1 MEAINTP
8 KIYSA
13 IAEVMRKTSAI
24 SKGRKNQQQG
34 FQFRGIDDVMNE
46 LHSTLAECG
55 VFIVPEVL
63 EENRTEGQSRS
74 GSAMFYTRLKIKFT
88 FYAEDGSS
96 VSSTVIGEAMDT
108 GDKASNK
115 ALSIGYKYACL
126 QVFCIPT
133 EDDKDP
139 DAQCHEFQK
148 GPAQQPQ
155 AAQQRPAPKRSNAKQ
170 QAPQVQLA
178 GGPDTPQ
185 QFQKIKALLNATGAD
200 GRPVFGNSDVKKY
213 TDMRSE
219 KTADE
224 LIKILTE
231 IVALNKQVDIPGA
244 QIELQ
249 ETAAPKPQGEDF
261 GPGEIIF

>member
-1 MEAINTP
+1 MEAP

-13 IAEVMRKTSAI
+13 IAEVMRKTNAI

-46 LHSTLAECG
+46 LHSTLSECG

-63 EENRTEGQSRS
+63 EENRTEGHTKS

-88 FYAEDGSS
+88 FFAEDGSNIS
-96 VSSTVIGEAMDT
+96 ATVIGEAMDT

-139 DAQCHEFQK
+139 DAQTHEFQN
-148 GPAQQPQ
+148 G
-155 AAQQRPAPKRSNAKQ
+155 PAPKASNRK
-170 QAPQVQLA
+170 PSGPV
-178 GGPDTPQ
+178 GGPDTPEQ
-185 QFQKIKALLNATGAD
+185 ANLIMEILNSTDINGNKLFNDNDIKTVENMRMAKPAD
-200 GRPVFGNSDVKKY
+200 KVIQELEAEYRKRLKQANSAPAEESKEDVK
-213 TDMRSE
+213 
-219 KTADE
+219 
-224 LIKILTE
+224 
-231 IVALNKQVDIPGA
+231 
-244 QIELQ
+244 
-249 ETAAPKPQGEDF
+249 F
-261 GPGEIIF
+261 